1 MSFLQKNSDHFL
13 LFVKV
18 TPNSSKNK
26 IGKIV
31 LDEKSQEYLK
41 VNVAAVPEDG
51 KANEEIIKFFAK
63 TLKIPKS
70 KIEILRGDISR
81 IKVLK
86 ITYAVISAVSEKS
99 LQDLLM
105 NS

>member
-31 LDEKSQEYLK
+31 LDEKNQEYLK

-63 TLKIPKS
+63 ILKIPRS
-70 KIEILRGDISR
+70 KIEILRGEISR
-81 IKVLK
+81 IKILK
-86 ITYAVISAVSEKS
+86 ITPAAISSVSEKS
-99 LQDLLM
+99 LQDLLI
-105 NS
+105 S

>member
-31 LDEKSQEYLK
+31 LDEKNQEYLK

-51 KANEEIIKFFAK
+51 KVNEEIIKFFAK
-63 TLKIPKS
+63 ILKIPRS
-70 KIEILRGDISR
+70 KIAILRGEISR

-86 ITYAVISAVSEKS
+86 IKPDVISSLSEKS
-99 LQDLLM
+99 LQDLLI
-105 NS
+105 S